1 MEELSSEVLS
11 WFVLCL
17 TREALKKKLRDSHA
31 WRDYL
36 PSKGRGNEGSEAGKA
51 KQKMNSSGVFIVTTL
66 NICGRDKVPVLF
78 IIPSGNYVKA
88 YDAISPIC

>member
-1 MEELSSEVLS
+1 ME
-11 WFVLCL
+11 
-17 TREALKKKLRDSHA
+17 R
-31 WRDYL
+31 YL
-36 PSKGRGNEGSEAGKA
+36 PSKGRGNKGSEAGKA

-66 NICGRDKVPVLF
+66 RKICGRDKVPVLF